1 LNSHVDLLIFT
12 RVFQVKQHKQQAETK
27 KAKQRQAK
35 QKKAKKTEQH
45 KQNKQN
51 KQKKAKKQQASKAE
65 KQNKRFSCMNVDP
78 LEIPLD
84 LLISTLNS
92 TLICTRVFKQNNIQ
106 AKQSGRTKISL
117 A

>member
-1 LNSHVDLLIFT
+1 L
-12 RVFQVKQHKQQAETK
+12 QKQHEQSRTSRNASQTK
-27 KAKQRQAK
+27 KGKQTAS
-35 QKKAKKTEQH
+35 KAEKSK
-45 KQNKQN
+45 KQNSTN
-51 KQKKAKKQQASKAE
+51 RTSKAE
-65 KQNKRFSCMNVDP
+65 KQNKNSSCMNVDP

-106 AKQSGRTKISL
+106 AKQSDRTKISL